1 MNSDKSSVAGGANEE
16 VPALIAS
23 LHEIGQRLE
32 ELTAGEVMHSP
43 ILTIA
48 AETDIGEAAGMMAR
62 VDVRHLAVVRG
73 GALVGLL
80 SDYHVARLLPDLVA
94 QRHE

>member
-1 MNSDKSSVAGGANEE
+1 M
-16 VPALIAS
+16 
-23 LHEIGQRLE
+23 